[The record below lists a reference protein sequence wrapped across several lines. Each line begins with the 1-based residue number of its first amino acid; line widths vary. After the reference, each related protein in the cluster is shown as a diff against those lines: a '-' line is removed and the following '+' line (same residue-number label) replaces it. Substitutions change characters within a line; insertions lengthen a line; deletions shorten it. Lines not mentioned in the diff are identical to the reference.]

1 MCILKLVL
9 RYARSLRFLVPMS
22 LSQIKESRGTQARKQ
37 LAAIK
42 GMISGDYAQLVA
54 SIQPLIT
61 RGLPGDD
68 EADIDLIRGT
78 LGSQFKNDADTE
90 IGHTRRNKDVQVQFE
105 ND

>member
-1 MCILKLVL
+1 
-9 RYARSLRFLVPMS
+9 
-22 LSQIKESRGTQARKQ
+22 
-37 LAAIK
+37 
-42 GMISGDYAQLVA
+42 MISGDYAQLVA

-90 IGHTRRNKDVQVQFE
+90 IGHTRRNKDVQVQFD